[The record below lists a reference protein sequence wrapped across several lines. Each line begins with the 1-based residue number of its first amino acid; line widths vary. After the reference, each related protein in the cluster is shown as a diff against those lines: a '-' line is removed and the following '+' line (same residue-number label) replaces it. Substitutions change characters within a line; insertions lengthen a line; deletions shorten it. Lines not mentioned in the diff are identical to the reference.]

1 MIRRRSCAAVCMD
14 WAAVVHPKPL
24 VVQVDAGSGTI
35 KLVGLVNS
43 LSDVGVRPA
52 AAPCSVA
59 IAAVP
64 CHSCHQCTHIV
75 LSSGERR
82 KCAGRRRRRRMAQHD
97 QGVASAAAVTGPYRD
112 DDPSHA
118 RNVYRKHSRQ
128 EARSHVDGH
137 APLHCD
143 CRVGR
148 SGTRHDNAWR
158 LP

>member
-1 MIRRRSCAAVCMD
+1 M
-14 WAAVVHPKPL
+14 HPKPL

-52 AAPCSVA
+52 AAPCLVA

-64 CHSCHQCTHIV
+64 CHSCYQCTHIV

-82 KCAGRRRRRRMAQHD
+82 KCAGRGCRRRMAQHD

-118 RNVYRKHSRQ
+118 RGVSISTAGKKHVLMRIAMHHCTAIDDL
-128 EARSHVDGH
+128 EVWHPAR
-137 APLHCD
+137 
-143 CRVGR
+143 
-148 SGTRHDNAWR
+148 
-158 LP
+158 